1 MMLHWPSSGS
11 SEKIWACPRC
21 REKRARKKC
30 RIGSYDIF
38 AVALAFIEDGR
49 HCPWCFVFFNH
60 QPISLRTDGKPNFLD
75 LLERTSRRINSP
87 NRPPRAAPQVHGP
100 FRRLWRNLGLCLEP
114 ERHHRHGG
122 RLGCHCHSCHFCIFS
137 ARFFPDSLGML
148 TSFRWNRWTVNAAS

>member
-11 SEKIWACPRC
+11 SEKIWACPRR
-21 REKRARKKC
+21 REKSARKKC

-49 HCPWCFVFFNH
+49 QWPWCFVFFNH

-87 NRPPRAAPQVHGP
+87 QMTSQPAALCSTSSSRPIQTPVEEFRSLFRTGTASSTSIPRFHT
-100 FRRLWRNLGLCLEP
+100 RRPVGMSFEDNLFFLMGVF
-114 ERHHRHGG
+114 HQ
-122 RLGCHCHSCHFCIFS
+122 S
-137 ARFFPDSLGML
+137 A
-148 TSFRWNRWTVNAAS
+148 N